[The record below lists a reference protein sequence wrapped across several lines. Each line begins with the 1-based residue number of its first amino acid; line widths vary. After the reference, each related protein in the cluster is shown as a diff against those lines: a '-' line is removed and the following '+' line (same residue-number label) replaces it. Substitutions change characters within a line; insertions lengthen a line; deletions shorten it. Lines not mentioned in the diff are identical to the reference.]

1 MYGGL
6 AVASKSYGA
15 PLACHFPI
23 LLLEQNSRF
32 PFSAAPSW
40 ARSEL
45 ASMIALPLSGA

>member
-6 AVASKSYGA
+6 ASKSYGA

-23 LLLEQNSRF
+23 VLLEQISRF
-32 PFSAAPSW
+32 PVSAAPSW

-45 ASMIALPLSGA
+45 ARMIALPLSGA